1 MHVYVYTLCKL
12 LNEGAIS
19 LCCSNIVDVSSYEE
33 LKEAIAEGKWARGPW
48 SARYELL
55 QGLFYMRTSLQIGIA
70 LQFAYIFV
78 SATVQV
84 ISSLIFD
91 ARAIR

>member
-55 QGLFYMRTSLQIGIA
+55 QGLLHEDILSNRNSF
-70 LQFAYIFV
+70 
-78 SATVQV
+78 TVC
-84 ISSLIFD
+84 IHIC
-91 ARAIR
+91 